1 MPSDPEELTIGLEED
16 FLKAEA
22 EATGKD
28 PKLLAVEKAV
38 EDAHSSGLD
47 FRVER
52 GQVFVGGDHRDNEY
66 VLDLE
71 SKDEMVIAIAS
82 DTHFGSKYEQL
93 SALEHF
99 CEEAVKR
106 GADAFLH
113 AGDLVQGTPKMHR
126 GMEHE
131 VHIHSA
137 DGQTR
142 YAAEKLPETGKPW
155 YIITGNHDDSWIN
168 ESGTNVVRQVAAL
181 RDDVTYI
188 GQDSCYLT
196 VNGLRCYIVHPDGGV
211 SYAKSYKPQKITEAI
226 PIRSKTQLALI
237 GHYHTYG
244 SFVIQSTH
252 ALMLPCF
259 QGQYPWLVRKAL
271 YPTIGGLIL
280 HLRFDEERIVE
291 FTHTLITYDEIK
303 NDWDFEAS
311 HRLDNIGG
319 PISDLLPELS

>member
-1 MPSDPEELTIGLEED
+1 MSTDQDKLDISLENELLE
-16 FLKAEA
+16 AEA
-22 EATGKD
+22 EQSGQD
-28 PKLLAVEKAV
+28 PRLLLVEKAV
-38 EDAHSSGLD
+38 QEAHAAGLD

-52 GQVFVGGDHRDNEY
+52 GQVFVGGDGRDNEY
-66 VLDLE
+66 SLDLE
-71 SKDEMVIAIAS
+71 NKDELKLAIIS

-99 CEEAVKR
+99 CAEAVRR
-106 GADAFLH
+106 GVDAFLH
-113 AGDLVQGTPKMHR
+113 AGDMVQGTPKMHR

-131 VHIHSA
+131 VHLHSA
-137 DGQTR
+137 DGQVT
-142 YAAEKLPETGKPW
+142 YAAEKLPVTGKPY

-168 ESGTNVVRQVAAL
+168 ESGTNVVRQVAAM
-181 RDDVTYI
+181 RDDVNYI

-196 VNGLRCYIVHPDGGV
+196 INGLRLYMVHPDGGV

-244 SFVIQSTH
+244 SFVIQETH

-259 QGQYPWLVRKAL
+259 QGQYPYLVRKAL

-280 HLRFDEERIVE
+280 HLRFDDQRIVE
-291 FTHTLITYDEIK
+291 FNHTLITYDEVK
-303 NDWDFEAS
+303 NDWDLEAS
-311 HRLDNIGG
+311 HRLDRVGAIDG
-319 PISDLLPELS
+319 LLPE

>member
-1 MPSDPEELTIGLEED
+1 MPTDPELNVSLED
-16 FLKAEA
+16 DLLEA
-22 EATGKD
+22 EAAITGKD
-28 PKLLAVEKAV
+28 PRILAVEKAV
-38 EDAHSSGLD
+38 EEAHSAGLD

-52 GQVFVGGDHRDNEY
+52 GHVFVGGDQRDNEY
-66 VLDLE
+66 TLNLADKE
-71 SKDEMVIAIAS
+71 HMVVAIAS

-99 CEEAVKR
+99 CAEAVER
-106 GADAFLH
+106 GADVFLH

-131 VHIHSA
+131 VHLHSA
-137 DGQTR
+137 DGQVA
-142 YAAEKLPETGKPW
+142 YAAEKLPRTGKPW
-155 YIITGNHDDSWIN
+155 YIITGNHDDAWIK

-181 RDDVTYI
+181 RDDVNYI

-196 VNGLRCYIVHPDGGV
+196 INGLRTYIVHPDGGV

-244 SFVIQSTH
+244 SFVIQETH

-259 QGQYPWLVRKAL
+259 QGQYPYLVRKAL

-280 HLRFDEERIVE
+280 DLRFDDDRIVE
-291 FTHTLITYDEIK
+291 FTHTLITYDEVK
-303 NDWDFEAS
+303 DDWDFEAS
-311 HRLDNIGG
+311 HRLDSVGANAEE
-319 PISDLLPELS
+319 LLPEI

>member
-1 MPSDPEELTIGLEED
+1 MSTDHEELDVSLENE
-16 FLKAEA
+16 LLEAEA
-22 EATGKD
+22 EQSGQD
-28 PKLLAVEKAV
+28 PRLLLVEKAV
-38 EDAHSSGLD
+38 QQAHAAGLD

-52 GQVFVGGDHRDNEY
+52 GQVFVGGDGRENEY
-66 VLDLE
+66 TLDLE
-71 SKDEMVIAIAS
+71 AKDELKLAIIS

-99 CEEAVKR
+99 CDEAVKR
-106 GADAFLH
+106 GVDAFLH

-131 VHIHSA
+131 VHLHSA
-137 DGQTR
+137 DGQVA
-142 YAAEKLPETGKPW
+142 YAAEKIPVTGKPY

-181 RDDVTYI
+181 RDDVSYI

-196 VNGLRCYIVHPDGGV
+196 INGLRLYMVHPDGGV

-244 SFVIQSTH
+244 SFVIQETH

-280 HLRFDEERIVE
+280 HLRFDEQRIVE
-291 FTHTLITYDEIK
+291 FNHTLITYDEVK
-303 NDWDFEAS
+303 NDFDREAS
-311 HRLDNIGG
+311 HRLDSVGAQAEA
-319 PISDLLPELS
+319 LLPE